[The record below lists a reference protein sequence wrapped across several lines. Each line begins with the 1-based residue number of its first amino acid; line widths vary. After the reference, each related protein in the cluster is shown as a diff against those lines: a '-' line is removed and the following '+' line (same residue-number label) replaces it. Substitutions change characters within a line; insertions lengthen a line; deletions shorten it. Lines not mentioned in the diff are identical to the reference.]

1 MSSEPVHAPLFSVNG
16 LSKAYH
22 IYDRP
27 LDRLRQSLA
36 RPGKTYYREHWALR
50 EASFTV
56 APGEAFG
63 VIGRNGA
70 GKSTLLT
77 LMAGVLRPT
86 SGTVVAPER
95 LTALLELGSGFNPKL
110 TGRQN
115 VFLNGAILGLTR
127 KDINQRLDAIR
138 EFADIGEYFDEPV
151 KTYSSGMFLRL
162 AFAVTTGLTPDALIV
177 DEALAVGDVFF
188 RQKCH
193 ARMEE
198 LLARGG
204 AVILVSH
211 AMNDVA
217 QFCHR
222 ALLLNRGRMEFLGD
236 AGEAVKR
243 YMAAPS
249 KTFDMAAPDRP
260 AAALTSGSTTPPATA
275 MPLPPTS
282 DMPWPDPSQFLDISR
297 LAAADNGA
305 SQCLGLALCDE
316 DLRRTSGFIQGET
329 AQVFVAYKLLRDIEV
344 PICGAEFTDARRVIV
359 FGKNTLQYDCP
370 VPERVAA
377 GTVLFFRFA
386 TKLDLA
392 PGEYTVT
399 VGFTCVDP
407 RSYENRANITHQAMD
422 EKTTVLSTYPG
433 AAAFRITM
441 RPLGTRPVQLT
452 HHGVANLPGTA
463 RCAALA
469 PETAS

>member
-1 MSSEPVHAPLFSVNG
+1 MSSEPAGAPLFSVTD
-16 LSKAYH
+16 LSKAYR

-27 LDRLRQSLA
+27 LDRVRQGFA
-36 RPGKTYYREHWALR
+36 RPGAVYYREHWALR

-86 SGTVVAPER
+86 SGTIKAPER

-127 KDINQRLDAIR
+127 RDIAARLESIR

-222 ALLLNRGRMEFLGD
+222 ALLLNRGRVEFLGD
-236 AGEAVKR
+236 AGDAVKR
-243 YMAAPS
+243 YLAAPS
-249 KTFDMAAPDRP
+249 RVFDLAAPDR
-260 AAALTSGSTTPPATA
+260 AAASGQGAQPAPAIPRPPDA
-275 MPLPPTS
+275 
-282 DMPWPDPSQFLDISR
+282 DMPWPEAGEFMDISR

-305 SQCLGLALCDE
+305 SRCLGLALCDE
-316 DLRRTSGFIQGET
+316 NLRAASGFHQGET
-329 AQVFVAYKLLRDIEV
+329 AQIFVAHEILRDIEV
-344 PICGAEFTDARRVIV
+344 PVCGAEFTDSRRVIV

-370 VPERVAA
+370 VPASAAA
-377 GTVLFFRFA
+377 GAILYFRFA
-386 TKLDLA
+386 ARLDLA
-392 PGEYTVT
+392 PGEYTLT
-399 VGFTCVDP
+399 VGFTSLDP
-407 RSYENRANITHQAMD
+407 ASYANRAHLTHQALD
-422 EKTTVLSTYPG
+422 EKTTVLSTHPG
-433 AAAFRITM
+433 AAAFNVTM
-441 RPLGTRPVQLT
+441 RPLGSLPVQLT
-452 HHGVANLPGTA
+452 HHGVANLPGEA

-469 PETAS
+469 PRAAS

>member
-1 MSSEPVHAPLFSVNG
+1 MSSETPGATGTAAPLFSVTG
-16 LSKAYH
+16 LSKAYRVF
-22 IYDRP
+22 DRP
-27 LDRLRQSLA
+27 LDRVRQGFAPS
-36 RPGKTYYREHWALR
+36 GKKYYREHWALH
-50 EASFTV
+50 EASFEV

-70 GKSTLLT
+70 GKSTLLQ

-86 SGTVVAPER
+86 SGAVAAPSR

-115 VFLNGAILGLTR
+115 VFLNGAILGLARRDVTE
-127 KDINQRLDAIR
+127 RLDVIR

-198 LLARGG
+198 LLARGA

-211 AMNDVA
+211 AMNDVS

-222 ALLLNRGRMEFLGD
+222 ALLLDRGRMEFLGD

-243 YMAAPS
+243 YMVAPG
-249 KTFDMAAPDRP
+249 KTFDMAPADGSP
-260 AAALTSGSTTPPATA
+260 AALSGVTELDP
-275 MPLPPTS
+275 
-282 DMPWPDPSQFLDISR
+282 DMPWPEPTEFLDLSR
-297 LAAADNGA
+297 AAAAESGA
-305 SQCLGLALCDE
+305 SVCLGLALCGT
-316 DLRRTSGFIQGET
+316 DLKRRGGFVQGET
-329 AQVFVAYKLLRDIEV
+329 AVVCAAFKVLTDIEV
-344 PICGAEFTDARRVIV
+344 PICGAEFTDSRRVIV

-370 VPERVAA
+370 SPAFVPA
-377 GTVLFFRFA
+377 GTVLRFTFETA
-386 TKLDLA
+386 LDLA
-392 PGEYTVT
+392 PGDYTLG
-399 VGFTCVDP
+399 VGFSTVSRRTYD
-407 RSYENRANITHQAMD
+407 NRASIPHHGLD
-422 EKTTVLSTYPG
+422 EKTTILSIHSN
-433 AAAFRITM
+433 AAPFTIAM
-441 RPLGTRPVQLT
+441 RPLGSTPVQLT
-452 HHGVANLPGTA
+452 HHGVANLPGRA
-463 RCAALA
+463 HCAALA
-469 PETAS
+469 PGGDL

>member
-1 MSSEPVHAPLFSVNG
+1 MSSEPALAPLFSVNA

-22 IYDRP
+22 LYDRP
-27 LDRLRQSLA
+27 LDRLRQGFA
-36 RPGKTYYREHWALR
+36 RPGVSYYREHWALR
-50 EASFTV
+50 EATFTV

-86 SGTVVAPER
+86 SGTVQAPAR

-115 VFLNGAILGLTR
+115 VFLNGAILGLAR
-127 KDINQRLDAIR
+127 KDIAERLEAIR
-138 EFADIGEYFDEPV
+138 DFADIGEYFDEPV

-198 LLARGG
+198 LLTRGA

-222 ALLLNRGRMEFLGD
+222 ALLLDRGRMEFLGD

-243 YMAAPS
+243 YMVAPG
-249 KTFDMAAPDRP
+249 KVFDLAPQTRP
-260 AAALTSGSTTPPATA
+260 AEQAASPGEPIALPA
-275 MPLPPTS
+275 S
-282 DMPWPDPSQFLDISR
+282 DLPWPEASEFLDLTGLTPAESGVSR
-297 LAAADNGA
+297 
-305 SQCLGLALCDE
+305 CLGLALCDE
-316 DLRRTSGFIQGET
+316 RLRRASAFAQGET
-329 AQVFVAYKLLRDIEV
+329 ALVFAAFQLLRDIEV
-344 PICGAEFTDARRVIV
+344 PVCGAEFTDARRVIV

-370 VPERVAA
+370 APTRVPA
-377 GTVLFFRFA
+377 GTVLRYCFA

-392 PGEYTVT
+392 PGEYTLT
-399 VGFTCVDP
+399 VGFSALDRRT
-407 RSYENRANITHQAMD
+407 YENRANMTHQAMD
-422 EKTTVLSTYPG
+422 EKTAILSIHPG
-433 AAAFRITM
+433 AAAFSVTM
-441 RPLGTRPVQLT
+441 RPLGSLPVQLT
-452 HHGVANLPGTA
+452 HHGVANLPGSA

-469 PETAS
+469 PENGS

>member
-1 MSSEPVHAPLFSVNG
+1 MSSEPAAAPIFSVKG

-22 IYDRP
+22 VYDRP
-27 LDRLRQSLA
+27 LDRLRQSFA
-36 RPGKTYYREHWALR
+36 RPGVTYYREHWALR
-50 EASFTV
+50 EATFEV

-86 SGTVVAPER
+86 AGTVAAPER

-115 VFLNGAILGLTR
+115 VFLNGAILGLSR
-127 KDINQRLDAIR
+127 KDIAARLDSIR

-193 ARMEE
+193 ARMEDI
-198 LLARGG
+198 LARGG

-222 ALLLNRGRMEFLGD
+222 ALLLDRGRMEFLGD
-236 AGEAVKR
+236 AVEAVKR

-249 KTFDMAAPDRP
+249 RTFDMAAPGP
-260 AAALTSGSTTPPATA
+260 AAALAAESASAPAGSMPRPPDAA
-275 MPLPPTS
+275 L
-282 DMPWPDPSQFLDISR
+282 PWPEPSQFLDISA
-297 LAAADNGA
+297 LTAADNGWA
-305 SQCLGLALCDE
+305 ECLGLALCDTG
-316 DLRRTSGFIQGET
+316 LRAASGFAQGET
-329 AQVFVAYKLLRDIEV
+329 VQVFVAYRLRRDIEV
-344 PICGAEFTDARRVIV
+344 PICGAEFTDAKRVIV

-370 VPERVAA
+370 VPARVPA

-386 TKLDLA
+386 TRLDLA
-392 PGEYTVT
+392 PGEYTLT
-399 VGFTCVDP
+399 LGFSCMDP
-407 RSYENRANITHQAMD
+407 FTYENRANVTHQALD
-422 EKTTVLSTYPG
+422 EQTTVLSIHPG
-433 AAAFRITM
+433 AAAFRVTM

-452 HHGVANLPGTA
+452 HHGVANLPGEA
-463 RCAALA
+463 GCAALA
-469 PETAS
+469 PELAR